1 MMGRLAVRDTQPQQV
16 TSVKGPGS
24 CASIS
29 STTPSSVI
37 PVGKKSPVS
46 LEDWM
51 EEEEPRGG
59 APVSCVRRGRRAH
72 HNISRPLSIAIPPV
86 VCCRY
91 ATAMRGQGCRK
102 RVTAGRMRER
112 WIDKRAWDSWEAT
125 EDLGRGDHR
134 WSMSSAIWANAL
146 PPRNAMAGSQRQRAQ
161 TRQAATDE
169 SSRRMSIRA
178 TFASSSHAAHFKVE
192 IGAWIHACRARGTGV
207 GARDLHCDALRAV
220 RGAAQQEEPRVLT
233 VPFPATY

>member
-1 MMGRLAVRDTQPQQV
+1 MMGRLVVRDTQPQQV

-29 STTPSSVI
+29 STTPSSI
-37 PVGKKSPVS
+37 PVGKKSPRF
-46 LEDWM
+46 LGGWM
-51 EEEEPRGG
+51 EEEPRGG
-59 APVSCVRRGRRAH
+59 EEPQSPVSAAGAAPITTSPARCP
-72 HNISRPLSIAIPPV
+72 SPFRPLFAAA
-86 VCCRY
+86 C
-91 ATAMRGQGCRK
+91 
-102 RVTAGRMRER
+102 
-112 WIDKRAWDSWEAT
+112 
-125 EDLGRGDHR
+125 L
-134 WSMSSAIWANAL
+134 WANAL

-178 TFASSSHAAHFKVE
+178 TFASSSHAARFKVE

-207 GARDLHCDALRAV
+207 GARDLHCDSLRAV

-233 VPFPATY
+233 VLTVPFQPH